1 MSEIKFCKDCRYS
14 KYVNAFVVHDTHD
27 LPPAP
32 SGAVCYLVKRKKYP
46 LTERAEGVKLK
57 VSKFQ
62 RHPVSFSFRL

>member
-1 MSEIKFCKDCRYS
+1 MSEIKFCSD
-14 KYVNAFVVHDTHD
+14 NAFVVHDTHD